1 MQAKLA
7 SDERPSH
14 RDNLEPRPP
23 VRSAFQDRI
32 SIAEPCRF
40 CGKLAAPTA

>member
-7 SDERPSH
+7 SDEHPSH
-14 RDNLEPRPP
+14 RDNLEPRRP
-23 VRSAFQDRI
+23 VRPALQDRI
-32 SIAEPCRF
+32 PVAEPGRF